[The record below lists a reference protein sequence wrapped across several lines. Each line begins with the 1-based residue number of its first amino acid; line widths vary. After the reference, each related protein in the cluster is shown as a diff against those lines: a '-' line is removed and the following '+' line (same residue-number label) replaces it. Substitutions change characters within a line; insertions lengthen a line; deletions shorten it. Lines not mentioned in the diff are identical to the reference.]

1 MDSRPDASTPISSSA
16 TELFRPSPLSAR
28 RSSLRHPGRGR
39 KLGLFFQL
47 ANPHGPELANGLP
60 GGKYRNPR
68 WNPGRS
74 IPMKPG
80 QPARRPPQERRH
92 MIRITNL
99 GPAIVVAGTLVA
111 TLVAGPRVV
120 RSLVRADAEV
130 RVVQAAARLESN
142 GVLEAISA
150 AQRDLATVVE
160 PSVVHVSSEGSF
172 GGRGGGFPM
181 ASSGS
186 GWIWDE
192 QGHIV
197 TNAHVVEAADRI
209 EVQLFD
215 GEVRSGKVIGM
226 DLRSDIA
233 VVKIPEGDLIPA
245 RLGDSR
251 NVLQGDLVFAFGSPF
266 DFRFSMSSGIVSGL
280 GRSAGLDD
288 IDFENFIQVDAAI
301 NPGNSGG
308 PLTDGAGRVIG
319 MNTAIATG
327 RGNGGVGQ
335 GQFAGIGLA
344 IPLSQIGSVVEQVIE
359 TGEVRKGYMGVSLLD
374 ASDLELING
383 AMLSSRFR
391 EYRDLIV
398 ENYDGDGVV
407 VREVMADTPASR
419 SELRMGDVIMGVDGR
434 RARGIEQLQSMISS
448 ARPGAPVVLDV
459 WRIDPRTGSSKE
471 LGIKVV
477 LGVMDQSINRQGTS
491 IRLQRARLGTLTT
504 ATPTLADELGIPFA
518 RGVLVGSSDAGVDGD
533 TLFPVGTLIERV
545 DGFSVGTLDELLV
558 RIDRRMR
565 GVRGSAR
572 VLFEGLFP
580 TGETFQ
586 VEVPL

>member
-1 MDSRPDASTPISSSA
+1 
-16 TELFRPSPLSAR
+16 
-28 RSSLRHPGRGR
+28 
-39 KLGLFFQL
+39 
-47 ANPHGPELANGLP
+47 
-60 GGKYRNPR
+60 
-68 WNPGRS
+68 
-74 IPMKPG
+74 
-80 QPARRPPQERRH
+80 

-99 GPAIVVAGTLVA
+99 GPALVVAGTLVA

-130 RVVQAAARLESN
+130 GVIQAAARLESN

-172 GGRGGGFPM
+172 GSQLRFSM

-192 QGHIV
+192 EGHIV

-215 GEVRSGKVIGM
+215 GEVRSGEVIGM

-233 VVKIPEGDLIPA
+233 VVKIPGGDLIPA

-251 NVLQGDLVFAFGSPF
+251 IVSQGDLVFAFGSPF

-308 PLTDGAGRVIG
+308 PLTNATGRVIG

-327 RGNGGVGQ
+327 RGNGSVGQ

-344 IPLSQIGSVVEQVIE
+344 IPLSQIESVVEQVIE
-359 TGEVRKGYMGVSLLD
+359 TGEVRKGYLGVSLLD
-374 ASDLELING
+374 ASQLEVLASRG
-383 AMLSSRFR
+383 SSNRFR
-391 EYRDLIV
+391 QYRQLIID
-398 ENYDGDGVV
+398 NYDGDGVV
-407 VREVMADTPASR
+407 VQEVMPDTPASR

-434 RARGIEQLQSMISS
+434 RARGIEQLQSMIAS
-448 ARPGAPVVLDV
+448 ARPGATVTLDI
-459 WRIDPRTGSSKE
+459 WRIDPKTKSAKE
-471 LGIKVV
+471 LGVEVI
-477 LGVMDQSINRQGTS
+477 LGVMDQSINRQFTS
-491 IRLQRARLGTLTT
+491 DRLDRARLGTLVT
-504 ATPTLADELGIPFA
+504 ATPQRADELGVPFA
-518 RGVLVGSSDAGVDGD
+518 RGVLVGPSKAGVDGD
-533 TLFPVGTLIERV
+533 TLFPVGTLIQRI
-545 DGFSVGTLDELLV
+545 DGITVGTLDELFE
-558 RIDRRMR
+558 RIDRRIR
-565 GVRGSAR
+565 SGRRASVILEGILPSSEP
-572 VLFEGLFP
+572 FEVNVSF
-580 TGETFQ
+580 
-586 VEVPL
+586 

>member
-1 MDSRPDASTPISSSA
+1 
-16 TELFRPSPLSAR
+16 
-28 RSSLRHPGRGR
+28 
-39 KLGLFFQL
+39 
-47 ANPHGPELANGLP
+47 
-60 GGKYRNPR
+60 
-68 WNPGRS
+68 
-74 IPMKPG
+74 
-80 QPARRPPQERRH
+80 
-92 MIRITNL
+92 MIRINNL
-99 GPAIVVAGTLVA
+99 GPALVVAGTLVA

-120 RSLVRADAEV
+120 RSLVRADVEV
-130 RVVQAAARLESN
+130 GVIQAAARLESS

-172 GGRGGGFPM
+172 GRQGRFSM

-215 GEVRSGKVIGM
+215 GEVRSGEVVGM

-233 VVKIPEGDLIPA
+233 VVKIPGGDLIPA

-251 NVLQGDLVFAFGSPF
+251 VVSQGDLVFAFGSPF

-327 RGNGGVGQ
+327 RGNGSVGQ

-359 TGEVRKGYMGVSLLD
+359 TGEVRKGYLGVSLLD
-374 ASDLELING
+374 ASQLEAMAG
-383 AMLSSRFR
+383 AMLSSGFR
-391 EYRDLIV
+391 QYRNLIV
-398 ENYDGDGVV
+398 ENYDGEGVV
-407 VREVMADTPASR
+407 VREVMPDTPASR

-434 RARGIEQLQSMISS
+434 RVRGVEQLQSMISS
-448 ARPGAPVVLDV
+448 ARPGAAVTLDV
-459 WRIDPRTGSSKE
+459 WRIDPKNESVEKTVVE
-471 LGIKVV
+471 VV
-477 LGVMDQSINRQGTS
+477 LGVMDQSINRQATFE
-491 IRLQRARLGTLTT
+491 RLQRARLGTLVT
-504 ATPTLADELGIPFA
+504 ATRQRASELGVPFA
-518 RGVLVGSSDAGVDGD
+518 RGVLVGPSDSGARGD
-533 TLFPVGTLIERV
+533 TLFPVGTLIQRI
-545 DGFSVGTLDELLV
+545 DGYSVGTLDELYE
-558 RIDRRMR
+558 RIDRRIRM
-565 GVRGSAR
+565 GSPAR
-572 VLFEGLFP
+572 VLLEGVFP
-580 TGETFQ
+580 TQEAFQ
-586 VEVPL
+586 VDVDFSSRWAR